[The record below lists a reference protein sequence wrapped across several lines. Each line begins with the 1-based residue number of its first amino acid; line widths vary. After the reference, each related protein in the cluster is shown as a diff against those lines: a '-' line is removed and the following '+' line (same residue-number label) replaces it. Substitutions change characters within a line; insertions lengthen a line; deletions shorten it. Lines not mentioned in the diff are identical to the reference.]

1 MYNPV
6 RNLVH
11 TGISLAARREP
22 CLDLFRGFADFILLR
37 LHMVDIGAIDS
48 ITGNRLFRDL
58 IQYV

>member
-1 MYNPV
+1 M
-6 RNLVH
+6 
-11 TGISLAARREP
+11 GISLAARREP

-37 LHMVDIGAIDS
+37 LHMVDIGAIYT